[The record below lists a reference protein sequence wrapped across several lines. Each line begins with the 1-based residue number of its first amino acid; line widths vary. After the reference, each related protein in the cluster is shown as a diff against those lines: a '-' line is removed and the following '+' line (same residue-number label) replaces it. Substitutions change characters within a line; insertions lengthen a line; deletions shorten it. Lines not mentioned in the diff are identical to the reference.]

1 MSSTILTRG
10 RTRGECALRAR
21 SRTLRVAPVR
31 NLPSRTRRQ
40 MRCEPWH
47 ARGLGASRSRRL
59 FARSTR
65 SAGRERCP
73 RGFNSTRS
81 RRLRGSSILRGSCR
95 TRAHA
100 DRARAALWVGGR
112 AVMATAQVRFGPL
125 RASSRARVAAEHPGP
140 VSSLQS
146 RATPSTVVRLL
157 RGAFWLRVASRP
169 SLARDGRGRARARHA
184 QRRVLGASAATGH
197 GAERG
202 DERLQRCTTRVLRG
216 GSRCASEAATRSK
229 RDGLDVAVQPVPRH
243 AARRVAID
251 RG

>member
-40 MRCEPWH
+40 RRCEPWP

-100 DRARAALWVGGR
+100 DRARAALLGWRSSGDGHS
-112 AVMATAQVRFGPL
+112 AGSLWTAAGLITGSGCCGTPRPCVIVAESCNALDR
-125 RASSRARVAAEHPGP
+125 RSASSRSVLASGRFETVARSRRSRPR
-140 VSSLQS
+140 SRSS
-146 RATPSTVVRLL
+146 RAAQCPRRKRSHGSRRRARRRAPATLHNAGSPRRFTL
-157 RGAFWLRVASRP
+157 RKRGCDPLEAGRSR
-169 SLARDGRGRARARHA
+169 RGRSTS
-184 QRRVLGASAATGH
+184 ASPRSTAC
-197 GAERG
+197 G
-202 DERLQRCTTRVLRG
+202 D
-216 GSRCASEAATRSK
+216 
-229 RDGLDVAVQPVPRH
+229 
-243 AARRVAID
+243 
-251 RG
+251 